1 MRHSLLTGKY
11 AKQNRLSDILNDHL
25 EMDSDGRFFVSKIR
39 TEQNC
44 SVENVSSTAVFGFLQ
59 RELIV

>member
-11 AKQNRLSDILNDHL
+11 AKQNRLSNILNDHL
-25 EMDSDGRFFVSKIR
+25 EMDSDGRFFVPKIR
-39 TEQNC
+39 TAQNC